1 MRIMPIPQR
10 KREDSRRNS
19 ALFTTLW
26 VVLLGIVAALF
37 SAPALAVDA
46 NGVFELDANALEEGM
61 PGDDWETLKA
71 DGGSQTEFT
80 FIDDK
85 VPGEDDNIFT
95 GGKSKTPEDPEDWLW
110 KGSPPPP
117 DKDNI
122 HNAYAANYR
131 VAGEQILYFGADL
144 FAANGDAELAYWFFQ
159 ERVTANGL
167 GGFDGHHKDGDVYIA
182 SKYSNGGRNAHVA
195 VYMWDSSCGK
205 AVKDPGANDCA
216 AKNIRVVIPEG
227 PALCNGAGGDA
238 CAITNEVDA
247 ISPWAYMP
255 KSGSEKVFPPT
266 TFFEGGINITSVFG
280 GNKCFAS
287 FMATTGAS
295 TSFTSTAK
303 DFALKDFGV
312 CSVDVSKVCTN
323 DLTTDDTPTNITY
336 NVRGCGINDGGAP
349 INLTTLLNS
358 IGGQPQVIPAD
369 LEWYI
374 PGQVND
380 GGLRDFDPATD
391 CSNEDRLRNAVD
403 NGVPVTDL
411 ASTDLLEGEALVYQF
426 SESGPINGP
435 TDTVTLDAEGVYGAE
450 VDADTATAQCPP
462 RAFKASMKVTKV
474 CAANLE
480 DAGSNVVVKID
491 VEGIVCNEGE
501 VKLTDLTLADQ
512 LITEDAH
519 LVSLSTTLEAGVP
532 ARTDGKDCTTYT
544 GYYYPSS
551 IPSGTMCPFMDQVQA
566 TAVTPINSEGDNC
579 LGNTDPNK
587 PGTLVCTAMS
597 NSATCNLRVTG
608 DPDCSTG
615 PWTK

>member
-1 MRIMPIPQR
+1 MGGFIMKKCR
-10 KREDSRRNS
+10 SFLTLS
-19 ALFTTLW
+19 AI
-26 VVLLGIVAALF
+26 LLGSVMSVF
-37 SAPALAVDA
+37 SAQVYAVDA
-46 NGVFELDANALEEGM
+46 NGVFELDANAFGEGV

-71 DGGSQTEFT
+71 GGGSQTEFT

-85 VPGEDDNIFT
+85 VPGKDDNIFT
-95 GGKSKTPEDPEDWLW
+95 GGKSKTPEDPENWLW

-131 VAGEQILYFGADL
+131 VAGDQVLYFGADL

-182 SKYSNGGRNAHVA
+182 SKYSNGGREAHVA

-205 AVKDPGANDCA
+205 AVRNPGANDCA

-227 PALCNGAGGDA
+227 PALCTGAGGDA

-247 ISPWAYMP
+247 ESPWAYMP

-266 TFFEGGINITSVFG
+266 TFFEGGINITKVFG

-312 CSVDVSKVCTN
+312 CSVDVTKVCTN
-323 DLTTDDTPTNITY
+323 DLTIDDTPVNITY

-391 CSNEDRLRNAVD
+391 CSNEDRLINAVD
-403 NGVPVTDL
+403 NGTLVTDL
-411 ASTDLLEGEALVYQF
+411 ANTDLLEGEALVYQF

-450 VDADTATAQCPP
+450 VDADTATATCPP
-462 RAFKASMKVTKV
+462 RRFVASLNVIKQ
-474 CAANLE
+474 CAADLE
-480 DAGSNVVVKID
+480 AKGGELVVKIR
-491 VEGIVCNEGE
+491 VEGQVCYTGE
-501 VKLTDLTLADQ
+501 VQLTGLALTDQSASQ
-512 LITEDAH
+512 LVN
-519 LVSLSTTLEAGVP
+519 LVSLSDTLDPGE
-532 ARTDGKDCTTYT
+532 CTPYT
-544 GYYYPSS
+544 GDYYPSS
-551 IPSGTMCPFMDQVQA
+551 MPIGDICPFMDQVQA

-579 LGNTDPNK
+579 ERNPDANK

-597 NSATCNLRVTG
+597 NSATCNLRAVDG
-608 DPDCSTG
+608 DNDCSTG
-615 PWTK
+615 PMSVLP